1 MESVEVIE
9 PGRSSIL
16 TLMLKQILD
25 RNLQDPRKARLMQGR
40 VFTVRVRARGMQTT
54 LFFEADRVRAE
65 DGTHGRPELEIA
77 GDMPALLSIVLGASP
92 LRALL
97 AGKMRVRPRRLKG
110 WFYGARLMRMMRLGA
125 SPGGLGPPGRRG
137 REKGEIP

>member
-40 VFTVRVRARGMQTT
+40 VF
-54 LFFEADRVRAE
+54 L
-65 DGTHGRPELEIA
+65 
-77 GDMPALLSIVLGASP
+77 
-92 LRALL
+92 
-97 AGKMRVRPRRLKG
+97 
-110 WFYGARLMRMMRLGA
+110 
-125 SPGGLGPPGRRG
+125 
-137 REKGEIP
+137 